1 MGADAPPT
9 MLYVSCWSSSIQ
21 PHPHRPGEQAETHT
35 IEQSEKMVRQI
46 AGWNDYEFLFG
57 TIDVPTDDVAHS
69 HRENYVERYRVSGMQ
84 V

>member
-1 MGADAPPT
+1 
-9 MLYVSCWSSSIQ
+9 
-21 PHPHRPGEQAETHT
+21 
-35 IEQSEKMVRQI
+35 MVRQI